1 MAFDKKEQD
10 RKDSRDTYY
19 WLKAHHRCTRCW
31 KQDAYTL
38 KGKIYCYECTEKR
51 KEEYSLNKQK
61 HAERHKSYIFNLI
74 NKGLCPRCRKPTDRQ
89 GKICTECLAKRRVQ
103 TKAKDI
109 ERRRKKQI
117 ENNINFPRGE
127 NGFCYLCNKRP
138 AMDGRKLCSECYDK
152 ICANAAKG
160 REHIDYQNQF
170 WRQDN
175 KLCFS
180 KRQIKEVR

>member
-1 MAFDKKEQD
+1 MAFDRDEYERQY
-10 RKDSRDTYY
+10 SLDTYY
-19 WLKAHHRCTRCW
+19 WLKAHHRCTRCK

-38 KGKIYCYECTEKR
+38 NGKTYCYECTEKR
-51 KEEYSLNKQK
+51 KEEYQLKKQK
-61 HAERHKSYIFNLI
+61 HAEWWKNYTSNLI
-74 NKGLCPRCRKPTDRQ
+74 DKGLCPRCRKPTDRQ

-138 AMDGRKLCSECYDK
+138 AMDGRRLCSECYDK
-152 ICANAAKG
+152 LCANAAKG
-160 REHIDYQNQF
+160 REHIDYQNHF
-170 WRQDN
+170 WREDN
-175 KLCFS
+175 KVVFF
-180 KRQIKEVR
+180 KKTN